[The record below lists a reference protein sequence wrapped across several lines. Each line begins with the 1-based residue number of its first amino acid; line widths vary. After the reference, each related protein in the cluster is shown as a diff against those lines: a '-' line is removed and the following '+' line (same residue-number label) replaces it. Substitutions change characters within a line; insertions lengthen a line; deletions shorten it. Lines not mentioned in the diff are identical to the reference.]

1 MIDTMT
7 AIMAPFQLFFLF
19 NKGLFQY
26 HPQYYRFLFW
36 HFLSF
41 SSELSIFS
49 IIVWQISWPY
59 LYNCTPIMYSDNI
72 FFVGQNIL
80 LLNIMVSIYSYR
92 NLGFSI
98 CIDMCICAS
107 KVVSG
112 NMTSTRIAC
121 GLVYIA
127 CLFLLENV
135 QNVLISISFLGNNQT
150 TTITETNP

>member
-1 MIDTMT
+1 M
-7 AIMAPFQLFFLF
+7 
-19 NKGLFQY
+19 
-26 HPQYYRFLFW
+26 
-36 HFLSF
+36 
-41 SSELSIFS
+41 FS

-80 LLNIMVSIYSYR
+80 LLNVMVSICSYR

-98 CIDMCICAS
+98 WINMCLCMYVLE

-112 NMTSTRIAC
+112 NMTSTKIAC

-127 CLFLLENV
+127 CLFLQENV
-135 QNVLISISFLGNNQT
+135 QNVLISILFLGNNQT
-150 TTITETNP
+150 TTITETNPQLEIFIRQWKYNTGIHNKTHIVHIIYLVKSH